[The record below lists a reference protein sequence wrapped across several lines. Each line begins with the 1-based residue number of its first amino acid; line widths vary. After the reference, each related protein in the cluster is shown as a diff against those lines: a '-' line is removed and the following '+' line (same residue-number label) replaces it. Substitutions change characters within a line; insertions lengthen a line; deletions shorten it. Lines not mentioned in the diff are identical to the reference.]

1 MRTPGQT
8 SEHTKKTLKG
18 FSGLNNKLDPMRGK
32 PGSQGVAPVTWQLAQ
47 VADNVNFTDTSGV
60 VRRDGYAPFVEGT
73 NITSS
78 FTTFDFERFYV
89 VDSGTLT
96 RINEDGTAVPLY
108 AGIVGE
114 VRWAEINDEVYVSTP
129 NTKIIARKDDT
140 VIEWGVPT
148 PPAHAGRLSQAAGD
162 LEPGVYQVCFT
173 HIDAE
178 GREGGASPSLS
189 VAVATGGILIEDIP
203 SLADHY
209 TAVYVARGTV
219 FRLEAV
225 LPSTVTAH
233 TVGGAPMGRELVTQ
247 FLDVPP
253 VTGLDI
259 AAFNSRLYVAEY
271 FPDADQTVVWFSEP
285 LGYHLFNFNDSY
297 FIVPGRVAI
306 MAGGDDHLMI
316 STESR
321 VFLYNQEGIAEV
333 AEYGSIPGQHADIGP
348 DRKLYFW
355 TKRGLCRV
363 SPFENLTDSDVSVPP
378 GVRAAG
384 GVIQRHGYTNF
395 VVALKSG
402 GAAFNKR

>member
-1 MRTPGQT
+1 MRTPGQN
-8 SEHTKKTLKG
+8 SGSTKKTLKG
-18 FSGLNNKLDPMRGK
+18 FQGLNNKLDPMVGA
-32 PGSQGVAPVTWQLAQ
+32 PGSQGVAPRTWQLAQ
-47 VADNVNFTDTSGV
+47 VADNVNFTDSGKI
-60 VRRDGYAPFVEGT
+60 VRRDGYEEFVTGI

-89 VDSGTLT
+89 VDSGVLT
-96 RINEDGTAVPLY
+96 RVNEDGSTVQIC
-108 AGIVGE
+108 AGITGE
-114 VRWAEINDEVYVSTP
+114 VRWAELNDEVYVSSP
-129 NTKIIARKDDT
+129 NTKVIVFKDDT
-140 VIEWGVPT
+140 FAEWGVPA
-148 PPAHAGRLSQAAGD
+148 PVGGRVSQAAGE

-173 HIDAE
+173 HIDAL
-178 GREGGASPSLS
+178 GREGGAGPSMS
-189 VAVATGGILIEDIP
+189 VAVASGGILIEDIP
-203 SLADHY
+203 VLENHY
-209 TAVYVARGTV
+209 TAVYVTSRGTV

-225 LPSTVTAH
+225 LPSTARAH
-233 TVGGAPMGRELVTQ
+233 TIGYPPAGRELTNQ

-253 VTGLDI
+253 VTGLDV
-259 AAFNSRLYVAEY
+259 AAFDGRLYVAEY
-271 FPDADQTVVWFSEP
+271 FPDADQSVVWFSEP

-306 MAGGDDHLMI
+306 MASSDDYLML

-321 VFLYNQEGIAEV
+321 VFLYNREGITEV

-363 SPFENLTDSDVSVPP
+363 SPFENLTESDVSIPP
-378 GVRAAG
+378 GTKAAG
-384 GVIQRHGYTNF
+384 GVIQRHGYANF